1 MPPTAMVRERDLSVV
16 LDADAISKLARRDR
30 VVRTMLD
37 RLLREREAVLVIPLA
52 GVAQALAEGSG
63 DRAIERI
70 VGAAWETAGLDMTR
84 ARMAAQLLRDSGT
97 TDLAD
102 ALVCG
107 EALLRVPSVLITS
120 DPADHR
126 RLLDHDPRG
135 PRVAVWRI

>member
-1 MPPTAMVRERDLSVV
+1 MAAALTVRERDLTVV
-16 LDADAISKLARRDR
+16 LDADAVSKLARRDR

-37 RLLREREAVLVIPLA
+37 RLLREREAMLVIPFA

-63 DRAIERI
+63 DGAIGRI
-70 VGAAWETAGLDMTR
+70 VDAAWETAGLDMTR
-84 ARMAAQLLRDSGT
+84 ARMAAQLLRSSGT

-102 ALVCG
+102 ALICG